1 MAKDKHII
9 IRVTEGERTS
19 LKIESTK
26 LQLSMSEFIR
36 KQLLNGLP
44 KLTQ

>member
-19 LKIESTK
+19 LKIECKK
-26 LQLSMSEFIR
+26 LELSMSEFIR